1 MSCRICACLFLAFIL
16 AGSTVS
22 AAAQQHGQPHNQ
34 TRYSADRQETHF
46 AEITRPAGAIFAGVV
61 TAVRPTPL
69 VKLNELQ
76 TMEISFHV
84 DHAIR
89 GVRAGS
95 ILTIHEWAGLWS
107 IGERYRL
114 GEHVL
119 LFLYPPSK
127 LGLTSPVGGALGR
140 FPVDQANLVILKAPR
155 FDPTLSNDQRE
166 KPESKHRLSYREFS
180 RAVRRAAE
188 E

>member
-1 MSCRICACLFLAFIL
+1 MSSRICVCLFLAFIS

-22 AAAQQHGQPHNQ
+22 AAAQQHGQPRNQ
-34 TRYSADRQETHF
+34 AHDAADRQETHF

-127 LGLTSPVGGALGR
+127 LGLTSPVGGAYGR
-140 FPVDQANLVILKAPR
+140 LQIDAKRRVDLKSA
-155 FDPTLSNDQRE
+155 S
-166 KPESKHRLSYREFS
+166 
-180 RAVRRAAE
+180 AAE
-188 E
+188 VRTVELKTFAAALRCAAQE